1 MGVITVEIP
10 QPIKRTFRIEDIDE
24 ASALLR
30 QLEETSGDLLKE
42 LSAEVDRWESEQDTE
57 TSNAVSKAST
67 LRKKWKRQ

>member
-1 MGVITVEIP
+1 MGVITIEIP
-10 QPIKRTFRIEDIDE
+10 QPIKKTFRIEDVNA
-24 ASALLR
+24 ASALIR
-30 QLEETSGDLLKE
+30 QLEDTSSDLLKE

>member
-10 QPIKRTFRIEDIDE
+10 QSIKKTFRIEDIEE
-24 ASALLR
+24 ASALIR
-30 QLEETSGDLLKE
+30 QLEDTSTDLLKE

-67 LRKKWKRQ
+67 LRKKGA